1 MWDGLNAV
9 VLVKLHHCCHSDQV
23 LKPARKGIEFQTLKS
38 PTTFLRE
45 LLQSHLRVAFFYAK
59 LTCSPYCTSEKSY
72 KFESTFSGVTS
83 FRQRVWPKG
92 QLRSKQGAQSSA
104 GR

>member
-9 VLVKLHHCCHSDQV
+9 GLVKLHHCCHSDQV
-23 LKPARKGIEFQTLKS
+23 LKPARKGTEFQTFKS

-45 LLQSHLRVAFFYAK
+45 LLQSHLRVAFFYEK
-59 LTCSPYCTSEKSY
+59 LAISACSTSVSSY
-72 KFESTFSGVTS
+72 SFESTLSGVTS

-92 QLRSKQGAQSSA
+92 QVRSKQGAQSN
-104 GR
+104 GGW